1 MNKGTTIYYILNVY
15 ARIKITKL
23 KWAYSAQIKLDL
35 SEVNMNI
42 NEDYKNL
49 DESYLFSTIA
59 KKVSDFSSPWQIL

>member
-23 KWAYSAQIKLDL
+23 KWAYSVQIKLDL

-42 NEDYKNL
+42 NENYKNL
-49 DESYLFSTIA
+49 NESYLF
-59 KKVSDFSSPWQIL
+59 FNYC